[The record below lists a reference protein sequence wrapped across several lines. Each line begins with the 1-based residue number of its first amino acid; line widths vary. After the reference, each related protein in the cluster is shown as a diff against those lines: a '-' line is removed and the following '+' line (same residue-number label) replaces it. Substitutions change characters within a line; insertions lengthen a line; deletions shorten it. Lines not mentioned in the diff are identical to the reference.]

1 MVTIKEC
8 PVKAKSDVVGEA
20 RFPAFD
26 SVDEAIN
33 NSEYGLG
40 EQKVLELIN
49 AQVKTTAMND
59 LRTAKTKGPT
69 KGALRNTAFSEIMVE
84 MAAGE
89 HQEVI
94 GDEVALTVLIDRRMG
109 ELEERAKEALPV
121 AEASDDDDEG

>member
-109 ELEERAKEALPV
+109 ELEERAKEALPTT
-121 AEASDDDDEG
+121 EESDPDEE

>member
-20 RFPAFD
+20 MFPAFD
-26 SVDEAIN
+26 SVEEAIN
-33 NSEYGLG
+33 HPKHGLG
-40 EQKVLELIN
+40 EQRILDLIN
-49 AQVKTTAMND
+49 AQVKTNAMND

-94 GDEVALTVLIDRRMG
+94 GDEVALTVLIDRRMA
-109 ELEERAKEALPV
+109 ELEARAKEALP
-121 AEASDDDDEG
+121 EADTTEEE

>member
-69 KGALRNTAFSEIMVE
+69 KGALRNIAFSEIMVE
-84 MAAGE
+84 MNAGE
-89 HQEVI
+89 HQDVI
-94 GDEVALTVLIDRRMG
+94 GDEVALIALIDRRMA
-109 ELEERAKEALPV
+109 ELETRSKEARSTT
-121 AEASDDDDEG
+121 EESDPDEE

>member
-94 GDEVALTVLIDRRMG
+94 GDEVALTVLIDRRMA

>member
-20 RFPAFD
+20 MIPAFD
-26 SVDEAIN
+26 SVEEAIN
-33 NSEYGLG
+33 HPKHGLG
-40 EQKVLELIN
+40 EQRILDLIN
-49 AQVKTTAMND
+49 AQVKTNAMND

-94 GDEVALTVLIDRRMG
+94 GDEVALTVLIDRRMA
-109 ELEERAKEALPV
+109 ELEARAKEALP
-121 AEASDDDDEG
+121 EADTTEEE

>member
-20 RFPAFD
+20 VFPAFD
-26 SVDEAIN
+26 TVEEAIN
-33 NSEYGLG
+33 HPKHGLG

-109 ELEERAKEALPV
+109 ELEERAKEALPAV
-121 AEASDDDDEG
+121 EAIDDEE